1 MVVSVPTTD
10 YPRII
15 ARRKSAFCK
24 RERKRERE
32 RGEREKRKRKGKRER
47 EKRYLMRQAK
57 RHNNT
62 TIFSCNV
69 CKGNDRRT
77 SFERIEFITRV

>member
-32 RGEREKRKRKGKRER
+32 RGEREKKKKREER
-47 EKRYLMRQAK
+47 ERKEILDEASNKTQQYNYIL
-57 RHNNT
+57 
-62 TIFSCNV
+62 V
-69 CKGNDRRT
+69 
-77 SFERIEFITRV
+77 